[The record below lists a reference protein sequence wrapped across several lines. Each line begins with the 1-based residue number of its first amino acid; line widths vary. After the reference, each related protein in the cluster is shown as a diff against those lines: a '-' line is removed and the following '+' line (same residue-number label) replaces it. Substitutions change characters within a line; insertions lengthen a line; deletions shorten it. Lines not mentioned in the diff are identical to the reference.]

1 MTWSQTARNQ
11 DIFLSN
17 CILKHRQITRI
28 NRPARGRPALR
39 IGIVPSTGRS
49 RCKGEKGQLS
59 EDVLQQLRSLLSLAS
74 LKNGGCFFFWD
85 LSCGLVGLWDLPFDW
100 DIWARKLFPIQNITC
115 MFHDMWTFQCGK
127 AVSLCKNQLLVAI
140 FFFKILNRREKY
152 KEDLPDLVGFFQFQP
167 PSTVWLIFWDWQV
180 HGPWSDVDPHMRS
193 VFVCGS
199 RRWRTTGASA
209 QWLRQR
215 RQHLNKASTDEQSA
229 RIHTRWAL
237 TGFNWA
243 NNSYGPMR
251 RVTTYN
257 LQPQSLTNV

>member
-1 MTWSQTARNQ
+1 MTWSQTARNP
-11 DIFLSN
+11 DILSN
-17 CILKHRQITRI
+17 CILKHGQITRI

-100 DIWARKLFPIQNITC
+100 DIWARKLFTSRKSHACFTC
-115 MFHDMWTFQCGK
+115 ESF
-127 AVSLCKNQLLVAI
+127 NVARRYLFAKISFWLPYI
-140 FFFKILNRREKY
+140 FFKDSEPKREV
-152 KEDLPDLVGFFQFQP
+152 LGGLTWFSVFFQSQP
-167 PSTVWLIFWDWQV
+167 PSTVWLTVFFWDWQV
-180 HGPWSDVDPHMRS
+180 HGPWSEVDPHMRS

-215 RQHLNKASTDEQSA
+215 RQHLNKASTDEQSET
-229 RIHTRWAL
+229 IHRRWAL

-251 RVTTYN
+251 RVITSN
-257 LQPQSLTNV
+257 FQPQSLTNL